1 MRHLMIQWGLWL
13 ARQGGWHET
22 PQPEPPPSDPSDLAA
37 RLRHAEAKA
46 NMRGVELHDALDR
59 LRALE
64 ARQAVVTPTTMQ
76 RVHELVDAQV
86 HREASGEAK
95 RHGVYAQLIKDFP
108 AIPHRNI
115 AMAIEIALSTP
126 KEG

>member
-1 MRHLMIQWGLWL
+1 MSQWMVQWGLWL
-13 ARQGGWHET
+13 AQQGGWRET
-22 PQPEPPPSDPSDLAA
+22 PPLEPLSSDPSDLAA

-95 RHGVYAQLIKDFP
+95 RHAVYAQLIKDFP
-108 AIPHRNI
+108 AISHRNI
-115 AMAIEIALSTP
+115 AMAIEIALYTP